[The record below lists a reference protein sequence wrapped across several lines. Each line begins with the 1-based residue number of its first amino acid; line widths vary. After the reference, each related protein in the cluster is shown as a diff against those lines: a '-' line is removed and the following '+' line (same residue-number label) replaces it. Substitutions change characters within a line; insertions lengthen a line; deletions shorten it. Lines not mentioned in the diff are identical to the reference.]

1 MYTSIKEVSKM
12 YKLLPRCYKLVEF
25 GDKETKSYNLEEY
38 AAGFSLPKKV
48 YGTLKNKAVRV
59 WNSFASSS
67 ESSGV
72 LLTGDSGAGKTL
84 TANLIADIAIEQHVP
99 VIYVY
104 GIEITYKT
112 ILYLSQYTDV
122 VIYID
127 EFRKLMCY
135 DTESMMLSFL
145 SDSTYKRL
153 FILTENNV
161 NAISPFIKNRPG
173 RVRYHFEFNKLE
185 EEVIDE
191 YCYDRN
197 VDDAF
202 VTQLHQL
209 YRKSCVF
216 SFDHL
221 QALVKEH
228 LAYPSDNIE
237 TLLSVLNLKVLTKEP
252 FISVTEVIN
261 VDTDEVY
268 QAEVGSKITFNEF
281 RSLGYTLSV
290 KYKEDPN
297 GHYKSVGF
305 NYQDL
310 QDTENNSLVL
320 ERDGVRIYIPI
331 PQKG

>member
-1 MYTSIKEVSKM
+1 M

-25 GDKETKSYNLEEY
+25 GDNETKSYNLEEY
-38 AAGFSLPKKV
+38 ATGFHLPNKV
-48 YGTLKNKAVRV
+48 YGTLKHKAVRV
-59 WNSFASSS
+59 WNSFASST

-84 TANLIADIAIEQHVP
+84 TANLIANIAIDQQVP
-99 VIYVY
+99 VIYIS

-127 EFRKLMCY
+127 EFRKLMAY

-153 FILTENNV
+153 FILTENNI
-161 NAISPFIKNRPG
+161 NTISPYIKNRPG

-185 EEVIDE
+185 EEVINE
-191 YCYDRN
+191 YCQDLN
-197 VDDAF
+197 VDSSF
-202 VTQLHQL
+202 VSELCAL
-209 YRKSCVF
+209 YRRSCIF

-228 LAYPSDNIE
+228 LAYPGDSLE
-237 TLLSVLNLKVLTKEP
+237 TLLNVLNLKVLTKEP
-252 FISVTEVIN
+252 FISVTEVIQI
-261 VDTDEVY
+261 DTDKVY

-281 RSLGYTLSV
+281 RSQGYTLSI
-290 KYKEDPN
+290 KYRDGPKDF
-297 GHYKSVGF
+297 YKTIGF

-320 ERDGVRIYIPI
+320 EREGLRIYIPI